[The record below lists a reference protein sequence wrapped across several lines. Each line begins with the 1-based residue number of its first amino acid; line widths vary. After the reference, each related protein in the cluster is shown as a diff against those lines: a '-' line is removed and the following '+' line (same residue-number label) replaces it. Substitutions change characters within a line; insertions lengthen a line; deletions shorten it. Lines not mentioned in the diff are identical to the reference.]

1 MTVAAIASVLGGK
14 SLLKKEVRSDA
25 ELIQLTRQG
34 LPVASLSRLAGEMEM
49 DRGSVAR
56 AVGISDR
63 TLSRRMA
70 KKERLSAE
78 ESDRAIRLARVYAA
92 ALDTLGTPA
101 KASSWLRHPNRVLED
116 QVPLDMLD
124 TDAGARS
131 VETILG
137 RIAYGVYS

>member
-1 MTVAAIASVLGGK
+1 MTAIAIAAVLGGK
-14 SLLKKEVRSDA
+14 SLLRKEIQSDA

-34 LPVASLSRLAGEMEM
+34 LPIASLTKLAGDMAM
-49 DRGSVAR
+49 DRTSIAR

-78 ESDRAIRLARVYAA
+78 ESDRAIRLARVYAT
-92 ALDTLGTPA
+92 ALDTLGTSA
-101 KASSWLRHPNRVLED
+101 KAASWLRHPNRVLDD

-124 TDAGARS
+124 TDAGARA